1 MRLSDLQRVNR
12 RAIRSAGPRY
22 MPGQDPNAPN
32 LQVAAINEALEGI
45 ALTDEFRARVETLR
59 CKVQKEWADTP
70 ENFRRELRRTANDPD
85 KLILSLSS
93 LRDAAAPDAGADV
106 SRATREAVAVKRLT
120 NRRLRRLQDALL
132 ASNARET
139 EAHRTLEGN
148 AYRVREFASAVD
160 AVLDFA
166 ATPSVRAVTTNRLL
180 ILGRWGTGKTHSLC
194 DITERRMSRR
204 LPTLLCLGQ
213 QLLAGVAPLESICS
227 LTGLATTPRRLLGA
241 LQRLG
246 ERVNGRAL
254 LIVDAINEG
263 DREAWRRA
271 LPDIQLQ
278 LQDYPNVAAVLSC
291 RQPFDEHIVSRRV
304 ARRFVTVYHE
314 GFSEQ
319 EFDAQ
324 LSFFDYY
331 GIPAPHFPLITEEF
345 SRPLFLQLLCKGI
358 ARLSTQ
364 NQHRQLKQFA
374 SGQQGMTYLLE
385 FFVDR
390 VAANIEDVF
399 RIPRGLCWKILK
411 GHTVTPGGPIVGIAP
426 AMAAQPSDTLTR
438 SECLQVIELFLSP
451 PRIRHTALSLLRRMV
466 AEGLLA
472 EDVRWMPT
480 GQIEVVRFPYQRFG
494 DHIIARHLLSRHLN
508 VVSVTAIRRSFYQ
521 DRPLGRI
528 FELNADGMSYRMPG
542 LAAAMMVEFP
552 ERVRRQ
558 VPEAERELVFYLPR
572 GRQGVEPL
580 KDVFLES
587 LPWRSNESFSQQTHD
602 VVNALL
608 RDVRRDSRNEVVEVL
623 VGLATREGHVYS
635 SARLEDWVGGMG
647 MAERDLIWSEY
658 VRLAS
663 NTSIVF
669 RLIEWVERNAPAT
682 ISAQAAETS
691 ARLLALLLTST
702 VRPLRDR
709 ATRALFLIGL
719 KHPDV
724 LFATTLDCLGLND
737 PYVPERLLAACYG
750 VSMSL
755 WADPSGQP
763 LRHALPAFA
772 RRLVRELFVPP
783 APHGTRHALT
793 RGYAL
798 GVIGVARMLD
808 PGVIPTRQMRFLRPP
823 FNALPV
829 PFEPTGTVTPEQRA
843 ETAPA
848 IHMDFGNYTLGHLVP
863 GRQNYDDNNPDYQLV
878 KDQVIGRM
886 HRLGYSHAR
895 FGSIDRVIS
904 NYGGLERTQDGNKT
918 DRYGK
923 KYSWIAYFELGGLR
937 VDRGL
942 LTSDWRDPSRSDADI
957 DPSFPPQTPTWST
970 VRLPEVFA
978 SAPVDP
984 IEWLHN
990 GPTPR
995 YDHLLARTVVDAVR
1009 GRWVLLDGFLEQD
1022 RDARRV
1028 FTFLRGMLVSPQDV
1042 DRLQHG
1048 FMAIDY
1054 PGNGA
1059 VPRLPE
1065 DHETFG
1071 SEIPWSPH
1079 FGQWLRR
1086 RNGHARRNVQRAFG
1100 RWTRGKERGG
1110 VRVELPVHDVSW
1122 GHTYSTLN
1130 QNTGTDVPAPA
1141 ICEALQL
1148 VNHARTL
1155 DLFDSAGRPA
1165 SLYRRV
1171 TEGGGTPGRGSL
1183 LYMRR
1188 SLLQRYLKL
1197 TNQRLV
1203 WMVWGERNFTTASG
1217 LHHRQDIRDA
1227 WSDYG
1232 HIHRRFLVL

>member
-1 MRLSDLQRVNR
+1 MRLSDLNRVNR

-22 MPGQDPNAPN
+22 MPGQDSNAPN
-32 LQVAAINEALEGI
+32 LQIAAINEALEGI

-59 CKVQKEWADTP
+59 CKVRKEWGDTP
-70 ENFRRELRRTANDPD
+70 ANFRRELRRTANDPD

-93 LRDAAAPDAGADV
+93 LRDAAAPDAGAAV
-106 SRATREAVAVKRLT
+106 SRATREAAAVERLA

-132 ASNARET
+132 ASKARDT
-139 EAHRTLEGN
+139 EAHRSLESN
-148 AYRVREFASAVD
+148 SYRVREFASAVE
-160 AVLDFA
+160 AVLDFS

-194 DITERRMSRR
+194 DITERRMARR

-213 QLLAGVAPLESICS
+213 QLLAGADPLESICS
-227 LTGLATTPRRLLGA
+227 LTGLATTPRRLLRA

-246 ERVNGRAL
+246 ERINGRAL

-263 DREAWRRA
+263 DRAAWRRA
-271 LPDIQLQ
+271 LPGIQLQ
-278 LQDYPNVAAVLSC
+278 LEEYPNVAAVLSC
-291 RQPFDEHIVSRRV
+291 RQPFDEHIVSSRV

-324 LSFFDYY
+324 LSFFHYY

-358 ARLSTQ
+358 ARLSKQ
-364 NQHRQLKQFA
+364 NQHRQLRQFA
-374 SGQQGMTYLLE
+374 SGQRGMTYLLE
-385 FFVDR
+385 SFVDH
-390 VAANIEDVF
+390 VGANIEDELGL
-399 RIPRGLCWKILK
+399 PRGMCWKILK
-411 GHTVTPGGPIVGIAP
+411 GHSVTLGGPIVGIAP

-438 SECLQVIELFLSP
+438 SECLQAMELFLSP
-451 PRIRHTALSLLRRMV
+451 PRRDTARNLLLRMV
-466 AEGLLA
+466 ADGLLA
-472 EDVRWMPT
+472 EDLRWTST
-480 GQIEVVRFPYQRFG
+480 GQVEVVRFPYQRFG
-494 DHIIARHLLSRHLN
+494 DHIIARHLLSQHLN
-508 VVSVTAIRRSFYQ
+508 LESVTTIRRSFYQ
-521 DRPLGRI
+521 SQPLGRI
-528 FELNADGMSYRMPG
+528 FELSPGGMSYRMPG

-552 ERVRRQ
+552 ERVRRR

-572 GRQGVEPL
+572 SRQLVGPL
-580 KDVFLES
+580 KDAFLES

-602 VVNALL
+602 VVSALL
-608 RDVRRDSRNEVVEVL
+608 RDVQRDHRNEVIEVL
-623 VGLATREGHVYS
+623 VGLATREGHIYS
-635 SARLEDWVGGMG
+635 SARLQDWVGRMG
-647 MAERDLIWSEY
+647 MAERDLMWSEY

-663 NTSIVF
+663 DTSIVL
-669 RLIEWVERNAPAT
+669 RLIAWVERTAPAT

-691 ARLLALLLTST
+691 GRLLALLLTST

-724 LFATTLDCLGLND
+724 LFATTLDFLGFND

-755 WADPSGQP
+755 WADPAGQA
-763 LRHALPAFA
+763 LRDALPAFA
-772 RRLVRELFVPP
+772 RRLVRDMFVPP
-783 APHGTRHALT
+783 AAKGTRHALA

-798 GVIGVARMLD
+798 GTVAVARTID
-808 PGVIPTRQMRFLRPP
+808 RNVIPTRQARFLRAP
-823 FNALPV
+823 FNVLPV
-829 PFEPTGTVTPEQRA
+829 PFDATGALTPAQRA
-843 ETAPA
+843 ETSPA
-848 IHMDFGNYTLGHLVP
+848 IDTDFGNYTLGHLVP
-863 GRQNYDDNNPDYQLV
+863 GRRNYDDNNPDYQLV
-878 KDQVIGRM
+878 KNQVLGRM
-886 HRLGYSHAR
+886 HHLGYSHAQ
-895 FGSIDRVIS
+895 FGSIDRIIS

-957 DPSFPPQTPTWST
+957 DPSFPQQTSTWSG
-970 VRLPEVFA
+970 VRIPGVFA
-978 SAPVDP
+978 GAPVDP

-995 YDHLLARTVVDAVR
+995 YDHLLNRSMVDAVR

-1022 RDARRV
+1022 QDARRV
-1028 FTFLRGMLVSPQDV
+1028 FTFLRGILVSPKDV
-1042 DRLQHG
+1042 DRLQRG
-1048 FMAIDY
+1048 FMAIEY
-1054 PGNGA
+1054 PGNDA
-1059 VPRLPE
+1059 VPRPPE
-1065 DHETFG
+1065 DHQTFG
-1071 SEIPWSPH
+1071 GEIPWSPH

-1086 RNGHARRNVQRAFG
+1086 RDGQARRNVQRAFG
-1100 RWTRGKERGG
+1100 GWTRGKERGG
-1110 VRVELPVHDVSW
+1110 VRVELPTHDVSW

-1130 QNTGTDVPAPA
+1130 ENTGADVPAPA

-1171 TEGGGTPGRGSL
+1171 AEVGGTPGRGSL

-1188 SLLQRYLKL
+1188 SLLRRYLKM
-1197 TNQRLV
+1197 TSQRLV

-1227 WSDYG
+1227 WPDYA